1 MSDAGL
7 QKTLSSLPG
16 KRVLVVGD
24 VILDEY
30 VWGEVRR
37 ISPEAPVPVVDI
49 RSHSHVP
56 GGAGNAAANVVS
68 LGGTALLGGVVGED
82 AAADSLV
89 EALRQG
95 GVDAGGLVRE
105 AGRQTTTKTRVI
117 AHSQHVVRFDREHK
131 AALSAAAEEALLR
144 WVDRQLGEVDAC
156 VLSDYA
162 KGAVTDRVAAH
173 VLAGARRA
181 GKPVVVDPKATDY
194 AKYRGATVLKPN
206 LAEAERFLRQEIRDA
221 DGLLEAGRCLVGAL
235 DGSAVLITRGAEGM
249 SLFRRGAP
257 PLHVPAV
264 ARHVFD
270 VTGAGDTVISTLA
283 LALAA
288 GAPPEQAVAL
298 ANLAAGVAVGKVGTA
313 RVTLAEL
320 RAAGRAE
327 LAYCEPF

>member
-1 MSDAGL
+1 MSDADL
-7 QKTLSSLPG
+7 HRTLASLPG

-30 VWGEVRR
+30 VWGEVKR

-49 RSHSHVP
+49 RSQSHVP

-82 AAADSLV
+82 AAADSLA
-89 EALRQG
+89 EALRRG

-105 AGRQTTTKTRVI
+105 PGRRTTTKTRVI

-144 WVDRQLGEVDAC
+144 WADRHLREADAC

-162 KGAVTDRVAAH
+162 KGVVTERVAAH

-181 GKPVVVDPKATDY
+181 GKPVVVDPKAADY
-194 AKYRGATVLKPN
+194 ARYRGATVLKPN
-206 LAEAERFLRQEIRDA
+206 LAEAERFLGREVAGA
-221 DGLLEAGRCLVGAL
+221 DGLDEAGRRLAGLL
-235 DGSAVLITRGAEGM
+235 DGTAVLITRGAEGM
-249 SLFRRGAP
+249 SLFRRGAG

-270 VTGAGDTVISTLA
+270 VTGAGDTVVSTLA
-283 LALAA
+283 LVLAA
-288 GAPPEQAVAL
+288 GAPLEQAVCL

-313 RVTLAEL
+313 TVTPAEL
-320 RAAGRAE
+320 REAVAAA
-327 LAYCEPF
+327 AAPSWP